1 MFVLC
6 GLCFCYV
13 GIANVK
19 CLIILTTLWCN
30 VMVVR
35 TGNVS
40 TLVLWVL
47 FSPIG
52 ILVLK
57 LVFSVGLYSVVP
69 Y

>member
-1 MFVLC
+1 MFVFC
-6 GLCFCYV
+6 GFCFCYV

-19 CLIILTTLWCN
+19 CLIIVTTLWCN